1 MKKIIQSKMINVSI
15 AKKLILSYATIIV
28 LFFAVTM
35 SGVGYIFYTNVL
47 NKAFSYLQGKTKL
60 ICKSIEMNNREIENY
75 AKIFSV
81 DDYIQSGLLEY
92 DTLDKNTRYSYN
104 NNIIRKSII
113 YSIAV
118 ENDIQ
123 CLVMDTE
130 GDIAFQQTYISFPV
144 EEVAELI
151 SVNKVDEW
159 KAIQIMDDDGFIQDA
174 YILFIKSI
182 YNLRSGKFL
191 GYITSYINEQDFCD
205 SYIIQGEGNN
215 GNVIVTDSSGCV
227 ISSTEKNY
235 IGKNISTLPFDCEYN
250 SNTDSVEKCFLD
262 GKKYYVDVQEMEC
275 GWKVWNFIDYRYVM
289 ENNYISI
296 IWTAGIGVLGL
307 LVSIGMSLLLT
318 KAISTPIMKLVKATR
333 EISDGNLQMRVNFLG
348 KDEIGILGHSFNKMM
363 DRIAQLMENIYK
375 EQEEK
380 KNLEIRL
387 VQAQI
392 TPHFLYNSFESI
404 ISFIKLKRDTEAI
417 QQIRSLAGFYRISLS
432 GGADMILLR
441 QEIELTRCYL
451 EIQKVRYSDIMDYQ
465 LVFDETLLNY
475 MVPKLTIQPIVE
487 NAIYHGIKEKCTK
500 GIIHIGVERQQ
511 DCILI
516 RVYDNGKGISKD
528 KLEML
533 NHNLCSKKSEEGFGL
548 YSVNQRIRLL
558 YGMKFGISLDS
569 VLGEYT
575 EVRVLLPIEGS

>member
-1 MKKIIQSKMINVSI
+1 MKKIIQSKMKNMSI
-15 AKKLILSYATIIV
+15 TKKLILSYVTIIV
-28 LFFAVTM
+28 LFFVITM
-35 SGVGYIFYTNVL
+35 SSVGYIFYTNVL

-81 DDYIQSGLLEY
+81 DDYIQIGLLEY

-104 NNIIRKSII
+104 NNIIHKSII

-144 EEVAELI
+144 EKVAELI

-215 GNVIVTDSSGCV
+215 GKVIVTDSSGCV

-250 SNTDSVEKCFLD
+250 SNTDGVEKCFLD

-275 GWKVWNFIDYRYVM
+275 GWKVLNFFDYRYVM
-289 ENNYISI
+289 KDNYISI

-318 KAISTPIMKLVKATR
+318 KTISTPIMKLVKATR
-333 EISDGNLQMRVNFLG
+333 EISDGNLQMRINFLG

-363 DRIAQLMENIYK
+363 DRIVQLMENIYK

-417 QQIRSLAGFYRISLS
+417 QQIRNLAGFYRISLS

-441 QEIELTRCYL
+441 QEIELTSCYL

-465 LVFDETLLNY
+465 LVFDETLLDY

-500 GIIHIGVERQQ
+500 GTIRIEVERQQ

-516 RVYDNGKGISKD
+516 KVYDNGKGISKD

-533 NHNLCSKKSEEGFGL
+533 NHNLCNKKSEEGFGL
-548 YSVNQRIRLL
+548 YSVNQRICLL

>member
-333 EISDGNLQMRVNFLG
+333 
-348 KDEIGILGHSFNKMM
+348 
-363 DRIAQLMENIYK
+363 
-375 EQEEK
+375 
-380 KNLEIRL
+380 
-387 VQAQI
+387 
-392 TPHFLYNSFESI
+392 
-404 ISFIKLKRDTEAI
+404 
-417 QQIRSLAGFYRISLS
+417 
-432 GGADMILLR
+432 
-441 QEIELTRCYL
+441 
-451 EIQKVRYSDIMDYQ
+451 
-465 LVFDETLLNY
+465 
-475 MVPKLTIQPIVE
+475 
-487 NAIYHGIKEKCTK
+487 
-500 GIIHIGVERQQ
+500 
-511 DCILI
+511 
-516 RVYDNGKGISKD
+516 
-528 KLEML
+528 
-533 NHNLCSKKSEEGFGL
+533 
-548 YSVNQRIRLL
+548 
-558 YGMKFGISLDS
+558 
-569 VLGEYT
+569 
-575 EVRVLLPIEGS
+575 